1 MTTVSRLPRCL
12 PTPLRCPV
20 HSGGSRARRALAVAM
35 LGATLTLVACTP
47 NQDATD
53 PTVAE
58 AGYEAGDGT
67 YTTWAP
73 EDRTEA
79 PVIAGET
86 FAGEPLDIA
95 DWRGDVVVLNFWY
108 AACPPCRAEAPD
120 FAAVANDY
128 ADDGVHLLGIN
139 GTDDAATA
147 DAFAATFAIP
157 YPSLNDSSASAVAAL
172 EGLVPLK
179 AMPTTVI
186 LDREGRPAARIIGP
200 ASGITLRS
208 LIDDIAAES

>member
-20 HSGGSRARRALAVAM
+20 HRASALTKRLLAVAV
-35 LGATLTLVACTP
+35 LGASLALAACAP
-47 NQDATD
+47 SQEAGD

-67 YTTWAP
+67 FTTWAP
-73 EDRTEA
+73 EDRAEA

-86 FAGEPLDIA
+86 FAGDPVDLA

-186 LDREGRPAARIIGP
+186 LDREGRPAARIIGM
-200 ASGITLRS
+200 ASGATLRG

>member
-1 MTTVSRLPRCL
+1 M
-12 PTPLRCPV
+12 
-20 HSGGSRARRALAVAM
+20 RALSKRLIAVVAI
-35 LGATLTLVACTP
+35 GASLTLVACSP
-47 NQDATD
+47 SQEASD

-73 EDRTEA
+73 EDRTQA
-79 PVIAGET
+79 PDISGET
-86 FAGEPLDIA
+86 FAGDPLDIA
-95 DWRGDVVVLNFWY
+95 DWRGEIVVLNFWY

-120 FAAVANDY
+120 LASIANDY

-139 GTDDAATA
+139 GTDGAATA
-147 DAFAATFAIP
+147 DAFAATFSIP

-186 LDREGRPAARIIGP
+186 LDREGRPAARIIGI
-200 ASGITLRS
+200 ASGTTLRG

>member
-1 MTTVSRLPRCL
+1 MAVMTGEVDLMVTLVAQASPQILAGKL
-12 PTPLRCPV
+12 
-20 HSGGSRARRALAVAM
+20 RALAVTTEKRMAA
-35 LGATLTLVACTP
+35 LPDV
-47 NQDATD
+47 

-67 YTTWAP
+67 FTTWAP
-73 EDRTEA
+73 EDRAEA

-86 FAGEPLDIA
+86 FAGDPVDLA